1 MRAQYLDNMTAYLKK
16 KGLTEKDR
24 MLGGRLSNDV
34 RRPIDLKMPMVRP
47 QIQLHVVLFNAHQVP
62 KC

>member
-1 MRAQYLDNMTAYLKK
+1 MTAYLKK